1 MLKFS
6 VKKVDLLNPLSK
18 VQTIVDKK
26 STMTIINNVLI
37 YTDETY
43 LFIEATDLEISYRN
57 KIPCSIIERG
67 AITVNARKLYEI
79 VKEFPFENINFE
91 EKENSWLKIGLAKK
105 AEYRIGGLPPNDFPK
120 FREIDS
126 TNFIDLEASIIKE
139 MIEKT
144 IFSASFDN
152 SKYSLASIYFEE
164 EVKEEGTQIR
174 MVSSDGHRL
183 SLMERIVPEKGLKL
197 DSSVIIPRKGAQEI
211 KKLIE
216 GSERLIFGIDDKF
229 CFVICGDDHLVIR
242 LIEGKFP
249 DYHSIIPEE
258 ENRYFIFDRI
268 EVLSALK
275 RISIFSSDTTFRG
288 VKINIDQNSM
298 KIESLYKDIGEAM
311 EIIDIDY
318 HDEPFDIAING
329 KYLIDALSVMESDK
343 VKIIVNNTKSPCII
357 TGKND
362 VGFLGAIMPM
372 NFVKQEND
380 SEE

>member
-6 VKKVDLLNPLSK
+6 VKKTDFLNPLSK

-37 YTDETY
+37 YTNKTY

-57 KIPCSIIERG
+57 KIPCSIIEQG
-67 AITVNARKLYEI
+67 AITINARKLYEI
-79 VKEFPFENINFE
+79 VKEIPFEDIKFE
-91 EKENSWLKIGLAKK
+91 EKENSWLKIGSTKK
-105 AEYRIGGLPPNDFPK
+105 AEYKIGGLPPDDFPK
-120 FREIDS
+120 FREINS
-126 TNFIDLEASIIKE
+126 KNFIKLETSIIKE

-164 EVKEEGTQIR
+164 EIKEEGTQIR
-174 MVSSDGHRL
+174 MVSSDGYRL
-183 SLMERIVPEKGLKL
+183 SLMEKIVPEKGLKL
-197 DSSVIIPRKGAQEI
+197 DSSIIIPRKGAQEI

-216 GSERLIFGIDDKF
+216 GYERLIFGIDDKF

-242 LIEGKFP
+242 LIDGKFP
-249 DYHSIIPEE
+249 DYHSIIPTE

-268 EVLSALK
+268 EVFSALK

-318 HDEPFDIAING
+318 HGEPFDIAING

-343 VKIIVNNTKSPCII
+343 VKIIVNNTKSPCIL

-362 VGFLGAIMPM
+362 IGFLGAIMPM